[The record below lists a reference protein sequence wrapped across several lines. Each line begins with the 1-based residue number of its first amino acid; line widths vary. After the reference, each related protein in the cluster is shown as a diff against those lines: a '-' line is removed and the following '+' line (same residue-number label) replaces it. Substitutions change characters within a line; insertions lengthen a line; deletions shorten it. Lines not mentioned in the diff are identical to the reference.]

1 MPLQPTIA
9 EVRYETPLDALKR
22 ALDAAGIAYDPTR
35 LDNNRDYYESKQS
48 ELSSFQREAARLA
61 GNHNVDDPI
70 DKALLGLQISQRV
83 LEALRPVKPE
93 KRTAV
98 LRAASLLLLG
108 KDIGE

>member
-1 MPLQPTIA
+1 MPRNLTA

-22 ALDAAGIAYDPTR
+22 ALDSAGIAYDPTR

-48 ELSSFQREAARLA
+48 ELSSFQRETARLA
-61 GNHNVDDPI
+61 GNHNIDDPI
-70 DKALLGLQISQRV
+70 DKALLEFQVAQRV

-93 KRTAV
+93 KRVAV

-108 KDIGE
+108 EDTGKF